1 MSASEAA
8 PARVLIVDDEPDL
21 ALLVSQRFR
30 KQVRDGKVHFLFAND
45 GVEALE
51 LVASNPDIDMVV
63 SDINMPRMDGLML
76 LEKLQAG
83 DDKMST
89 VIVSAY
95 GDMTNIRTAMNRG
108 AFDFL
113 TKPIDF
119 SDLEATIDRTIRH
132 VWVLRDARRRLS
144 NAEKARVTLSR
155 YFSPR
160 LAESLMADRPDAD
173 LSGKRRE
180 VAAVFTDIE
189 GFTTLAESIDPGQL
203 AQLLDEYLEAM
214 TDVAF
219 RFDGTIAKIVG
230 DALHVLFGAPVDQPD
245 HAKRAVDCALAL
257 DTCAQAFRS
266 RWRDRLELGVTRI
279 GVHAGPAI
287 VGNFGGGRFFHY
299 TAYGDTINTAARL
312 ESVNRQLGTRI
323 CVSAAAAEQIEDF
336 HGRPVGDLILRG
348 RSQPLRAYEPLH
360 ADASTEPT
368 TALYAEAFAKLEAG
382 DTAAMPAFATLVG
395 SRADDRLA
403 AFHLKRLLN
412 GQTTTLIVMD

>member
-1 MSASEAA
+1 MSASEVA
-8 PARVLIVDDEPDL
+8 PAKVLIVDDEPDL

-30 KQVRDGKVHFLFAND
+30 RQVRDGKVNFLFAND

-63 SDINMPRMDGLML
+63 SDINMPRMDGLVL
-76 LEKLQAG
+76 LERLQAG

-95 GDMTNIRTAMNRG
+95 GDMANIRTAMNRG

-119 SDLEATIDRTIRH
+119 GDFEATIDRTIRH

-144 NAEKARVTLSR
+144 TAEKARVTLSR

-160 LAESLMADRPDAD
+160 LAESLMADQPAAD
-173 LSGKRRE
+173 LNGKRRD

-203 AQLLDEYLEAM
+203 AELLDEYLQVM

-230 DALHVLFGAPVDQPD
+230 DALHVLFGAPADQPD
-245 HAKRAVDCALAL
+245 HAKRAVDCALAF
-257 DTCAQAFRS
+257 DACAQAFRA

-312 ESVNRQLGTRI
+312 ESANRQLGTRI
-323 CVSAAAAEQIEDF
+323 CVSAAVAGLIHGF
-336 HGRPVGDLILRG
+336 RGRPVGDLILRAHPH
-348 RSQPLRAYEPLH
+348 QPA
-360 ADASTEPT
+360 
-368 TALYAEAFAKLEAG
+368 
-382 DTAAMPAFATLVG
+382 
-395 SRADDRLA
+395 
-403 AFHLKRLLN
+403 
-412 GQTTTLIVMD
+412 